1 MGNEQTGCCSASEDT
16 QQRTNMQPEDVLK
29 ARRMGRTPAHEDG
42 FLPET
47 SITGYG
53 RNDDAKTSAVTEQ
66 TKETRKQPAHL
77 ETRDE
82 TVLADGGKYTG
93 EWNGDKKHGK
103 GKLVYSD
110 GAVYEGE
117 TSLIIRDVR
126 RR

>member
-1 MGNEQTGCCSASEDT
+1 
-16 QQRTNMQPEDVLK
+16 MQPEDVLK

-42 FLPET
+42 FLPE
-47 SITGYG
+47 SSTGYAQT
-53 RNDDAKTSAVTEQ
+53 DDMRTALTEQ
-66 TKETRKQPAHL
+66 TKEARKQPVHL

-82 TVLADGGKYTG
+82 TVLPDGGRYTG

-117 TSLIIRDVR
+117 SSADIRDVR